1 MMYRTLQSNTCTD
14 LSHPGKNPDVP
25 SFPYEEVRKKFQ
37 FLSLLTS
44 TEVIDAMVKIREEC
58 GHVNDMSLFLTG
70 SGKPLKLEE
79 FDQAQGQA
87 SMQVS
92 TVHVLIVHVHMYST
106 CTKYFNPAIR
116 LVTMYM

>member
-1 MMYRTLQSNTCTD
+1 MLIF
-14 LSHPGKNPDVP
+14 SHSGKNPDVP

-92 TVHVLIVHVHMYST
+92 VYMYIVHICT
-106 CTKYFNPAIR
+106 CTCVY
-116 LVTMYM
+116 MYALFLILQ